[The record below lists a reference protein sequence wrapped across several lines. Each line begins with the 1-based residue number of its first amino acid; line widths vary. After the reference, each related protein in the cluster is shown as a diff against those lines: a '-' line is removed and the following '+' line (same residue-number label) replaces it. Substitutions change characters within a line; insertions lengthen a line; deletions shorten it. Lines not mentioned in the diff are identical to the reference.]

1 MKSRIQIIAEV
12 GVNHDGKII
21 KAKKLIDVAKKGNA
35 DFVKFQLFKAN
46 TLATKN
52 TKLVNYQKKTN
63 FKSQY
68 DLLKKLEISFKD
80 LTIINSYAKKKKI
93 KLLVTPFDINSLNQL
108 IKIGI
113 KIIKIPSGEID
124 NVPLLYEAS
133 KKAYKVILSTGM
145 SNMKE
150 ISFAL
155 RCLTK
160 YKLKKKNITILHC
173 TSSYPTR
180 DSDANINCITTIKNK
195 FGLNVGYSD
204 HTNNYLS
211 GVLAATLGSK
221 IIEKHITLNKK
232 SIGPDHK
239 SSFEPHEFF
248 EYIKKIRTVE
258 KLLGSNIKKP
268 TKDELKTKKLVRK
281 SIVAKSII
289 KKGDVYNIYN
299 ITCKRPQNGI
309 SSKYWNLFLGKKAK
323 RNYKVNQR
331 IDLN

>member
-21 KAKKLIDVAKKGNA
+21 KAKKLIDVAKKSNA

-80 LTIINSYAKKKKI
+80 LTILNSYAKTKKI

-124 NVPLLYEAS
+124 NVPLLYQAS

-160 YKLKKKNITILHC
+160 
-173 TSSYPTR
+173 
-180 DSDANINCITTIKNK
+180 
-195 FGLNVGYSD
+195 
-204 HTNNYLS
+204 
-211 GVLAATLGSK
+211 
-221 IIEKHITLNKK
+221 
-232 SIGPDHK
+232 
-239 SSFEPHEFF
+239 
-248 EYIKKIRTVE
+248 
-258 KLLGSNIKKP
+258 
-268 TKDELKTKKLVRK
+268 
-281 SIVAKSII
+281 
-289 KKGDVYNIYN
+289 
-299 ITCKRPQNGI
+299 
-309 SSKYWNLFLGKKAK
+309 
-323 RNYKVNQR
+323 
-331 IDLN
+331 